1 MLSRWIK
8 IGVLLALVVIGG
20 AAVLV
25 ASHWPFTRDTI
36 VRTLQEEFSST
47 IELRAFHATYFT
59 PGCIAEGVT
68 LRRNSDRNAPAIA
81 TIEKLTIQA
90 NYWGLFRTP
99 KRVRRVRVEG
109 LRMFVSPSS
118 ERSGNEARPTGSL
131 EQYALI
137 IDEIIADGAVVE
149 FTSGE
154 PGTEPFKFEIHKLT
168 LNSVADDRPMSF
180 HAALLNPKPPGEI
193 RTDGQ
198 FGPLQPQ
205 NVGHTIVAG
214 SYLFQHADLG
224 VFSGIGGTLSSV
236 GKFNGVLEHIEVEGS
251 TDAPDFQVTRSG
263 HAVHL
268 RTQFHAMVNGMDG
281 DVALQ
286 SVQAQFGRTS
296 VVSEG
301 EVAKKVGSVGKTVSL
316 GGTEV
321 QGRIQDWLR
330 LLAKADPP
338 ALTGAMNFRTQ
349 VLVPPGNRD
358 FIERVT
364 LQGDFGIDAASF
376 TSSTMQGKVDALS
389 QLAEGGKENDDPASV
404 IENLKGHVVLK
415 DAIATLSDLSFSVPG
430 ALAHVH
436 GTYGLL
442 TEQVNLHGTL
452 QVDNKLSKGSK
463 GMKSFLLKVVE
474 PFLKKKNAGEIVPI
488 KIGGTFSHV
497 SYGLDVSPN

>member
-1 MLSRWIK
+1 MCI
-8 IGVLLALVVIGG
+8 
-20 AAVLV
+20 
-25 ASHWPFTRDTI
+25 RD
-36 VRTLQEEFSST
+36 
-47 IELRAFHATYFT
+47 
-59 PGCIAEGVT
+59 
-68 LRRNSDRNAPAIA
+68 
-81 TIEKLTIQA
+81 
-90 NYWGLFRTP
+90 
-99 KRVRRVRVEG
+99 
-109 LRMFVSPSS
+109 
-118 ERSGNEARPTGSL
+118 SL
-131 EQYALI
+131 
-137 IDEIIADGAVVE
+137 
-149 FTSGE
+149 
-154 PGTEPFKFEIHKLT
+154 KFEIHKLT

-198 FGPLQPQ
+198 FGPLQLQ
-205 NVGHTIVAG
+205 DADHTLVAG

-224 VFSGIGGTLSSV
+224 VFSGIGGTLSSA

-251 TDAPDFQVTRSG
+251 TDTPDFQVTRSG

-268 RTQFHAMVNGMDG
+268 KTQFHAMVNGLDG

-296 VVSEG
+296 VVSQG

-349 VLVPPGNRD
+349 VLVPTGNRD

-364 LQGDFGIDAASF
+364 LLGDFGIDAASF
-376 TSSTMQGKVDALS
+376 TSSTMQGNVDTLS

-463 GMKSFLLKVVE
+463 GMKSYLLKVVE

-497 SYGLDVSPN
+497 SYGLDVSP

>member
-8 IGVLLALVVIGG
+8 IGVLLALIVIGA

-36 VRTLQEEFSST
+36 VRTLQEKFSST
-47 IELRAFHATYFT
+47 VELKAFHATYFT
-59 PGCIAEGVT
+59 SGCIAEGVT
-68 LRRNSDRNAPAIA
+68 FRRNSDRNAPAIA

-118 ERSGNEARPTGSL
+118 EGSGNEARPTGSL

-154 PGTEPFKFEIHKLT
+154 PGTEPLKFEIHKLT

-180 HAALLNPKPPGEI
+180 HAVLLNPKPPGEI

-205 NVGHTIVAG
+205 DVGHTLVAC

-224 VFSGIGGTLSSV
+224 VFSGIGGTLSSA

-268 RTQFHAMVNGMDG
+268 KTQFHAMVNGMDG

-296 VVSEG
+296 VVSQG

-338 ALTGAMNFRTQ
+338 ALTGPMNFRTQ
-349 VLVPPGNRD
+349 VFVPTGNRD

-376 TSSTMQGKVDALS
+376 TSSTMQGKVDTLS

-463 GMKSFLLKVVE
+463 GMKSFGCGY
-474 PFLKKKNAGEIVPI
+474 FRTTAN
-488 KIGGTFSHV
+488 HV
-497 SYGLDVSPN
+497 